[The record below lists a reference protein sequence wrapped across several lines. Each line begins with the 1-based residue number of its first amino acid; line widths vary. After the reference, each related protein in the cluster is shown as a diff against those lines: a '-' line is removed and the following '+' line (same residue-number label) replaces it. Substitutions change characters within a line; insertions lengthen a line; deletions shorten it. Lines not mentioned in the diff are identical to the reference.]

1 MESDTAG
8 VVLAGAPCFEI
19 LLIGVERFGHGK
31 RPALVDDFTRLPA
44 SELPSDLLSLPVRQ
58 HVRRRGRLQVVGE
71 PDAL

>member
-8 VVLAGAPCFEI
+8 VVLAGTPCFEI

-31 RPALVDDFTRLPA
+31 RPTLIHDLTRLA
-44 SELPSDLLSLPVRQ
+44 AGELPGDLLSLPVRQ
-58 HVRRRGRLQVVGE
+58 HVRRRGGLQVVGE